1 MEDLPVVVYR
11 RWLGLHPGA
20 GVKRLRLQALAVHR
34 PEHGHPRLVLAD
46 QAWLGWWTERNIYSL
61 VTSSAKLF
69 SYQTEKPPAGLL
81 HKLSQ
86 NWLW

>member
-1 MEDLPVVVYR
+1 M
-11 RWLGLHPGA
+11 
-20 GVKRLRLQALAVHR
+20 HR

-46 QAWLGWWTERNIYSL
+46 QAGLGWWTERNIYSL

-81 HKLSQ
+81 HNTNSLKTGCGKQEFSGLGYLPKCRYIDIASH
-86 NWLW
+86 LA